1 MTEPHVLVVIS
12 ARRGSKGVPGK
23 NLRLLGDRPLVA
35 HAIRVAQSAKRV
47 DRVVLSTEDAEIATV
62 GREYGAETPFM
73 RPPELAADLVPLL
86 AVTKHGMEAMDGLGY
101 RAPIVVQLAA
111 TCPFVRPET
120 IDRAVDLIV
129 QAGADSAVTLKRIEH
144 EHPYRA
150 KVLRP
155 DGSFGPFLT
164 DIDVERFQSR
174 QELPELFC
182 TSGAIYARRRQL
194 LEEWSGHDFAFG
206 RTVKGIVLDDLEA
219 VNIDRPVDFQ
229 FAEFL
234 IASGAVGASQS

>member
-1 MTEPHVLVVIS
+1 MTEPHVLAVIS

-35 HAIRVAQSAKRV
+35 HAIRIARSAKRV

-86 AVTKHGMEAMDGLGY
+86 AVTKHAMEAMDGLGY
-101 RAPIVVQLAA
+101 RAPIVLQLAP

-129 QAGADSAVTLKRIEH
+129 DAGADCAVTLKRIEH

-150 KVLRP
+150 KELRP

-174 QELPELFC
+174 QDLPELFC

-194 LEEWSGHDFAFG
+194 LEEWSGHDFALG
-206 RTVKGIVLDDLEA
+206 RTAKGIVLDDLEA
-219 VNIDRPVDFQ
+219 VNIDRPIDFQ

-234 IASGAVGASQS
+234 IASGAVGASHA